1 VAATVTTCPQK
12 ITFGEMRESGTRD
25 VLIYC
30 RDHRCGH
37 HIEINADCW
46 ADDARL
52 SEIEPKFLLHQPAS
66 AAARRQAKLGVGRDG
81 DRRVK
86 GRPPDAILTSI
97 GLRLVSSFQQS
108 RRGIEGARQTP
119 LASAQAND
127 HRHFAVPAG

>member
-1 VAATVTTCPQK
+1 MTYPQK
-12 ITFGEMRESGTRD
+12 ITFGQMRASGTRD

-30 RDHRCGH
+30 RDYRCGH

-66 AAARRQAKLGVGRDG
+66 AAARRQAKLGVGQDG
-81 DRRVK
+81 DRRVR
-86 GRPPDAILTSI
+86 RPPDAILTSI

-108 RRGIEGARQTP
+108 RRGIEGARQTRP
-119 LASAQAND
+119 ASAQPND
-127 HRHFAVPAG
+127 HRHFAVPVD